1 MGRYVRPL
9 SHCYIISLAHL
20 PILYTLEVDTRAAHL
35 DRSRAKGAIQR
46 LSMRIHYQRT
56 ALSKSGG
63 QLRLGDFFSPGC
75 ISRQPKRRNVN
86 WS

>member
-1 MGRYVRPL
+1 MGGYVRSPCRL
-9 SHCYIISLAHL
+9 RRFPGSSAVPFIRA
-20 PILYTLEVDTRAAHL
+20 VDTRAAHL

-56 ALSKSGG
+56 ALSKTGG
-63 QLRLGDFFSPGC
+63 QLRLGAFFSPGGN
-75 ISRQPKRRNVN
+75 SRQPKRRN